1 MTPLKVAIVDSGI
14 DLKKLYD
21 ATRHGYEAV
30 WVSAEALSFAAI
42 SGCHLLIIPT
52 GSDATLLAAKRDC
65 LLNFRANGGWIF
77 CCDGVPPGILEGISW
92 THTPTDYKAQCFHV
106 PDSAYAFLF
115 DGVSLEGLA
124 VKDGVRGWWCEGEI
138 HSPASTTLLADER
151 NRVIACMMP
160 PQAGAGGVIA
170 TAAGRLPLFSPD
182 PTLAPNVLF
191 HNLLKYCAC
200 AVESDTPRDT
210 LHLYLHSG
218 NWAQRSFLHSDRFR
232 GHFIPIHWSCVDD
245 SILARA
251 CSVWIPWESNTRAL
265 RELWPRLEVAVAGG
279 MSLVIED
286 LRNNWLPGFPWQQ
299 RPVDSSWWRE
309 GRSLDM
315 QVTREAT
322 HLFPWLSDQAFAWHY
337 HGVFDC
343 PESAIPL
350 VTTLDGK
357 AILAYCPHPSGTK
370 GGTLVSTLDA
380 TFEYGAGKI
389 PQTATYIEGVLRFL
403 STSHTSLAG
412 TVHG

>member
-42 SGCHLLIIPT
+42 SDCNLLIIPT

-65 LLNFRANGGWIF
+65 LLNFRAKGGWIF
-77 CCDGVPPGILEGISW
+77 CFDGVPTGILEGISW
-92 THTPTDYKAQCFHV
+92 THTPTDRKAQRFHV
-106 PDSAYAFLF
+106 PDSTYAFLL
-115 DGVSLEGLA
+115 DRVSLEGLA

-138 HSPASTTLLADER
+138 HSSASTTLLADES
-151 NRVIACMMP
+151 NRVIACLMP
-160 PQAGAGGVIA
+160 PQAGTGGIFA

-191 HNLLKYCAC
+191 RNLLNYCGHS
-200 AVESDTPRDT
+200 VESDTPRPK
-210 LHLYLHSG
+210 LHLYVHSG
-218 NWAQRSFLHSDRFR
+218 NWAQRSFVESDRFR
-232 GHFIPIHWSCVDD
+232 DQFVPIHWSCVDN
-245 SILARA
+245 SILACAR
-251 CSVWIPWESNTRAL
+251 SVWIPWESNTRAL
-265 RELWPRLEVAVAGG
+265 RDLWPRLEVTVAAGAT
-279 MSLVIED
+279 LIIED
-286 LRNNWLPGFPWQQ
+286 LRNDWLPGYPWQQ

-309 GRSLDM
+309 GRPLDI
-315 QVTREAT
+315 QVKPEAFR
-322 HLFPWLSDQAFAWHY
+322 LFPWLSDQAFAWHY

-350 VTTLDGK
+350 VTTSDGK
-357 AILAYCPHPSGTK
+357 AILAYCPHPGGTK
-370 GGTLVSTLDA
+370 GGILASTLDA

-403 STSHTSLAG
+403 STSHTAVTG
-412 TVHG
+412 VARG